1 VTGSTAAAGVT
12 VGILTFRR
20 PDGLRESLPRLL
32 EQVRQV
38 PGAELLVVDNDDVPS
53 ARDIV
58 IEREAAGDPV
68 RYVHEPDPG
77 IVSARNRALDEA
89 RGDVLVFIDD
99 DELPSPAWLRTMLT
113 THEEYRCAAVAGAVV
128 AKFEKDPD
136 RWISEGKFFERK
148 RYPTG
153 TRVPAAGTGNLLLD
167 LRLVRAWGLR
177 FDQAFR
183 FTGGSDTAFTSE
195 IVARGGEIVFCDE
208 ASVVDIVPVER
219 ATRSWVLRR
228 AFRNGNAR
236 ARVHLLGVRTR
247 GAALRGRLTLAL
259 HGVARVAGGA
269 VRSLGGL
276 ATLDTGLRAQ
286 GARTAV
292 RGAGMVA
299 GAMGGVYEEYRR

>member
-1 VTGSTAAAGVT
+1 MT

-20 PDGLRESLPRLL
+20 PDGLREALPRLL

-58 IEREAAGDPV
+58 AEREAAGDPV

-77 IVSARNRALDEA
+77 IVSARNRALDETT
-89 RGDVLVFIDD
+89 GDILVFIDD
-99 DELPSPAWLRTMLT
+99 DEIPSPAWLRTMLA
-113 THEEYRCAAVAGAVV
+113 THEEYGCAAVAGAVV
-128 AKFEKDPD
+128 AQFEQEPD
-136 RWISEGKFFERK
+136 RWIAEGKFFERK

-167 LRLVRAWGLR
+167 MRLVREWGLR

-208 ASVVDIVPVER
+208 ASIVDIVPVER
-219 ATRSWVLRR
+219 ATRSWVLQR

-236 ARVHLLGVRTR
+236 ARVHLLGVRSR
-247 GAALRGRLTLAL
+247 GAALRGRVKLAVQ
-259 HGVARVAGGA
+259 GAARVAGGA

-299 GAMGGVYEEYRR
+299 GAVGSVYQEYRR

>member
-1 VTGSTAAAGVT
+1 MT

-38 PGAELLVVDNDDVPS
+38 PGAELLVIDNDDVPS
-53 ARDIV
+53 AQGIV
-58 IEREAAGDPV
+58 AERAAAGDPV

-99 DELPSPAWLRTMLT
+99 DELPSPAWLTTMLA
-113 THEEYRCAAVAGAVV
+113 THEKYGCAAVAGAVV
-128 AKFEKDPD
+128 AQFESEPDP
-136 RWISEGKFFERK
+136 WITAGKFFERK

-167 LRLVRAWGLR
+167 LRAVRAWGLR

-195 IVARGGEIVFCDE
+195 LVARGGEIVFCDE
-208 ASVVDIVPVER
+208 ASVVDVVPVER
-219 ATRSWVLRR
+219 ATRSWVLQR

-236 ARVHLLGVRTR
+236 ARVHLLGVRSR
-247 GAALRGRLTLAL
+247 GAALQGRVTLAAQ
-259 HGVARVAGGA
+259 GAARVAGGA
-269 VRSLGGL
+269 VRSLGGV

-286 GARTAV
+286 GTRTAV

-299 GAMGGVYEEYRR
+299 GAVGGVYQEYRR